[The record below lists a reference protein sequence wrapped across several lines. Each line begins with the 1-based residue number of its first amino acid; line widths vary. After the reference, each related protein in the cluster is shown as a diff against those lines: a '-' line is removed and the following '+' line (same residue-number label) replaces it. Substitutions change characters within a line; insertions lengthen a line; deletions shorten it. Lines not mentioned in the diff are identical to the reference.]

1 MSLLK
6 AKDVAGFRALDYLK
20 EGMTIGLGTG
30 STASHFI
37 QHLIDWCK
45 RGFEIRAVATSLAS
59 EEMARK
65 GGIPIADINAVSHLD
80 LTVDGADEVDPQKR
94 LIKGAGGAL
103 VREKIVAAMSEKMVV
118 IVDSTKSVQM
128 LGSCPLPV
136 EVIPF
141 GLAATEAH
149 IQKLGVSGKFR
160 QTPDGHLYRSDN
172 HNHIFD
178 ITFQTPLQNPEELHE
193 KLLRIPGVVDTG
205 FFFNLA
211 STVIVGRPDGTTTVI
226 E

>member
-6 AKDVAGFRALDYLK
+6 AKDAAGFRALDYLK

-37 QHLIDWCK
+37 QHLIDRCES
-45 RGFEIRAVATSLAS
+45 GFEIRAVATSLIS

-65 GGIPIADINAVSHLD
+65 GGIPIADINAVSQLD
-80 LTVDGADEVDPQKR
+80 LTVDGADEVDPEKR

-103 VREKIVAAMSEKMVV
+103 VWEKIVAAMSQKMVV
-118 IVDSTKSVQM
+118 IVDSTKSVQV
-128 LGSCPLPV
+128 LGGCPLPV

-141 GLAATEAH
+141 GLAATQAH
-149 IQKLGVSGKFR
+149 IQKLGLSGKFR
-160 QTPDGHLYRSDN
+160 QVPDGHLYTSDN
-172 HNHIFD
+172 HNYIFD
-178 ITFQTPLQNPEELHE
+178 ITFQTPPANPEELNE
-193 KLLRIPGVVDTG
+193 QLLKVPGVVDTG

-211 STVIVGRPDGTTTVI
+211 STVIVGSPDGTTTII